1 MPWTVDAVVDEHGNV
16 RILSPVALPAARR
29 AILTILDEPA
39 RVEPTPGAAV
49 GDSIVPWGARYEP
62 IRVIGE
68 GGMGRVHLAR
78 DRMTGVTVCVKE
90 LRGHT
95 RASALQQECRALARL
110 NHPSILRLLNFETR
124 GDDPYLV
131 TEYGRGVPMRR
142 LVEALLLAQ
151 EPLAV
156 HVLERLFDAVAF
168 AHGHDVIHR
177 DLKPDNVLVEELDGT
192 VLPKILDF
200 GLAIVDWVDD
210 RNALTGAGMVAGTLH
225 YMAPEQFRGV
235 PVTSAC
241 DVYAIGQIGCEMLTG
256 TPAFS
261 GSLHEILEQK
271 MFRDGLA
278 VEPRHLGVSAELADL
293 LFACTRVD
301 ERQRPTAESAAATLR
316 ALIPHLD
323 AQTNLVPVNL
333 TLAGAIDERPAG
345 WFDGLGRVEGTS
357 MWYESAVVRDLD
369 DALCSR
375 LRRPA
380 DEAGDFAVLMERI
393 AAHHLRGATVRF
405 EAQVRAEGLT
415 DWAGLWLRADG
426 PDMQL
431 AFYNMHDRPIR
442 GTTPWTPYAIELP
455 LPEATRWLN
464 FGFLL
469 VGGGT
474 IFMRD
479 ARVLS
484 RGTSGYWI
492 PLGLWPAAGHGA
504 EDEPPTLLLT

>member
-1 MPWTVDAVVDEHGNV
+1 MPRTVDAIVDEHGNV
-16 RILSPVALPAARR
+16 RILGPVALPEARR

-39 RVEPTPGAAV
+39 NVEATPNAAV
-49 GDSIVPWGARYEP
+49 DDSVVPWGARYEP
-62 IRVIGE
+62 IRLIGE

-78 DRMTGVTVCVKE
+78 DRMTGAMVCVKE
-90 LRGHT
+90 LRGNT
-95 RASALQQECRALARL
+95 RTSALQQECRALARL
-110 NHPSILRLLNFETR
+110 HHPSILRVLNFETR

-142 LVEALLLAQ
+142 LVGALRLAQ

-156 HVLERLFDAVAF
+156 RVLEQLFDGVAF

-177 DLKPDNVLVEELDGT
+177 DLKPDNVLLEELDGT
-192 VLPKILDF
+192 VLAKILDF
-200 GLAIVDWVDD
+200 GLAIVDYVDD

-235 PVTSAC
+235 PVTGAC

-271 MFRDGLA
+271 MSHDGLS

-301 ERQRPTAESAAATLR
+301 PRLRPTAESASATLR
-316 ALIPHLD
+316 ALVPHLD

-333 TLAGAIDERPAG
+333 PLAGAIDERPTG
-345 WFDGLGRVEGTS
+345 WFDGIGRVEGTS
-357 MWYESAVVRDLD
+357 LWYESAVMRDPD
-369 DALCSR
+369 GALCSR
-375 LRRPA
+375 LSRPE
-380 DEAGDFAVLMERI
+380 DQAGDFAVLMERI
-393 AAHHLRGATVRF
+393 AAHHLRGSTVRF
-405 EAQVRAEGLT
+405 EAHVRAESLT

-426 PDMQL
+426 PNMQL
-431 AFYNMHDRPIR
+431 AFHNMYDRPIR

-455 LPEATRWLN
+455 LPQSTSWLN

-484 RGTSGYWI
+484 RGPSGSWI
-492 PLGLWPAAGHGA
+492 PLGLWPTAPP
-504 EDEPPTLLLT
+504 ENEPPIFLT